1 MSDLGFAIFL
11 LTHQKEGTSF
21 CAPKIGYRS
30 QKQPILAILALII
43 YIFAQNYYVALV
55 YLFAQLQSFRI
66 YGRKVLK
73 TKHIWLPPSLTTTES
88 QK

>member
-30 QKQPILAILALII
+30 QKQPVLAPDHIHFCSKLLCCLGLLVCTVT
-43 YIFAQNYYVALV
+43 IF
-55 YLFAQLQSFRI
+55 
-66 YGRKVLK
+66 
-73 TKHIWLPPSLTTTES
+73 
-88 QK
+88 